1 MSCIKSLI
9 WFFPVERATP
19 KQYHTDFDCDK
30 VGFIQRLPQQWEKAP
45 RWLRDQ
51 YLEKFS
57 NYKDYKEDEI
67 PSIEA
72 AQRRDS
78 LKNADQMLKVD
89 YSLFPD
95 HVKFILTITYWF
107 QRTFSNLCIFHL

>member
-1 MSCIKSLI
+1 MSCIKLII
-9 WFFPVERATP
+9 WFFSLERATP

-51 YLEKFS
+51 YLEKFP

-78 LKNADQMLKVD
+78 LKNADQMLKVNHF
-89 YSLFPD
+89 SF
-95 HVKFILTITYWF
+95 TIT
-107 QRTFSNLCIFHL
+107 